1 MERGAFP
8 AVKTLRLSE
17 YGFQILLRINSI
29 SENGYTQL
37 YPCVGGI
44 IGYNDFVAHR
54 LHRDRQG
61 KSRAELLI
69 LSSPYF
75 ARKLI

>member
-17 YGFQILLRINSI
+17 YGFQIAHITVHPKMVIPS
-29 SENGYTQL
+29 YTL
-37 YPCVGGI
+37 ASGGI

-54 LHRDRQG
+54 MHRDRQG
-61 KSRAELLI
+61 KGRAELLI